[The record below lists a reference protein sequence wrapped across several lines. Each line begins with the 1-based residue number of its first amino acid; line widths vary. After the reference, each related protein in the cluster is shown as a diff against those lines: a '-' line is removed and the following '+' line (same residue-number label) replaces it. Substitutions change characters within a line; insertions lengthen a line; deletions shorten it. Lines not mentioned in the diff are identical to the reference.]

1 MSRAK
6 QTVYAAKK
14 RAGESKFSDVNKGM
28 QDVFC
33 IAKQMKRENQDI
45 IGDCYVRDDHGMV
58 ALSDEAKKKAWKE
71 H

>member
-1 MSRAK
+1 
-6 QTVYAAKK
+6 
-14 RAGESKFSDVNKGM
+14 M

-58 ALSDEAKKKAWKE
+58 ALSDEAKKMAWKE